1 MPAPR
6 SRPHLA
12 ALLLASTAL
21 PVLPAAARAEDRAI
35 QVLLDQAN
43 YWRGQGRTDQVI
55 RALERV
61 LAADPDNV
69 AALSG
74 LAQAQA
80 QQGDRAAADRTLAR
94 LRQVAP
100 GNSVVGSTETQ
111 LRGASADPAQV
122 AEARRLAQAG
132 QNARRWRATGRSSA
146 AAPRRMSSRRNTT
159 RPRRGRPTAMPRAG
173 TG

>member
-1 MPAPR
+1 MPARR

-21 PVLPAAARAEDRAI
+21 PALPAAARAEDRAI

-80 QQGDRAAADRTLAR
+80 QQGDRAAADR
-94 LRQVAP
+94 
-100 GNSVVGSTETQ
+100 STEK
-111 LRGASADPAQV
+111 P
-122 AEARRLAQAG
+122 
-132 QNARRWRATGRSSA
+132 
-146 AAPRRMSSRRNTT
+146 
-159 RPRRGRPTAMPRAG
+159 
-173 TG
+173 